1 MAKQILST
9 KPIAV
14 LIDAENAQLSAL
26 PDVLKKCEEFGSI
39 ALRRAYGDFS
49 RENLKDWQDSM
60 SRLAIQPVQ
69 QFRIINGKSLSDS
82 ALIVDAMDLLHSGR
96 YGAFCIV
103 SSDSD
108 FTRLAI
114 RMREDGLSVYGF
126 GEDKAHGAFVSA
138 CSRFFDTKKL
148 GAGAGPRAAKKIS
161 TSSGNEPPEEIFDRL
176 ARVIEAAG
184 GKKTKILLTVLG
196 QRRKKEFPEFNPK
209 DYQYATL
216 GKFLAA
222 FPRRFEFSEKDGK
235 SYVKLP

>member
-1 MAKQILST
+1 MAEKILSN

-49 RENLKDWQDSM
+49 WENLKDWQESM

-114 RMREDGLSVYGF
+114 RIREDGLSVYGF
-126 GEDKAHGAFVSA
+126 GGDKAHGAFVSA
-138 CSRFFDTKKL
+138 CSQFFDTKKL
-148 GAGAGPRAAKKIS
+148 SARAGPRAAKEVPPSARI
-161 TSSGNEPPEEIFDRL
+161 EPPKEILDRL
-176 ARVIEAAG
+176 AQVIEAAG
-184 GKKTKILLTVLG
+184 GKKERVLLTVVG

-209 DYQYATL
+209 HYHYATL
-216 GKFLAA
+216 GKFLSA
-222 FPRRFEFSEKDGK
+222 FPRRFELSAPDGK
-235 SYVKLP
+235 SHVKLL